1 MSYIFFRV
9 QRNSLKK
16 WTSQHR
22 AEIRQKILQ
31 HTEVNQLN
39 AAKGIELQIEQ
50 FNVALEVLQ
59 KGQKVKV
66 QYVQKAAK
74 VQQLLEQTYEQLGG
88 KCPLCHQGLKMPH
101 IHREIP

>member
-1 MSYIFFRV
+1 MRYSSLKCVIIFVVRKQVLCHYFNELYFFRV

-39 AAKGIELQIEQ
+39 AAKGIELLAAQRWLDRLVAHTYR
-50 FNVALEVLQ
+50 FSNVL
-59 KGQKVKV
+59 
-66 QYVQKAAK
+66 
-74 VQQLLEQTYEQLGG
+74 YESI
-88 KCPLCHQGLKMPH
+88 LKNEE
-101 IHREIP
+101 RKFKNGC